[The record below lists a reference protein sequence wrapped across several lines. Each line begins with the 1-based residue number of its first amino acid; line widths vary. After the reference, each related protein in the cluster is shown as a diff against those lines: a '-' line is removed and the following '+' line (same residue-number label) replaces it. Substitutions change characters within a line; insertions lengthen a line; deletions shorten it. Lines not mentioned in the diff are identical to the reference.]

1 VVVEQARQIQG
12 QQETKVSLV
21 VQEEAEDQVPQL
33 QQQAE
38 VVMLVV
44 FHLSKVKMVVMVTQ
58 VLITPALAAVAAEQM
73 RMQEVM

>member
-1 VVVEQARQIQG
+1 M
-12 QQETKVSLV
+12 
-21 VQEEAEDQVPQL
+21 QEEAEDQITKL
-33 QQQAE
+33 QHQAE
-38 VVMLVV
+38 AVMLVV